1 MELHILE
8 HRLRVCTV
16 KRSDL
21 LPFIGSLI
29 KLALLHEYSNSK
41 FFSFTLTSRDFTI
54 ILDEEGFKA
63 LPDQAEK
70 MGMVIQSS
78 AWLVLEATAGNDDA
92 GMTTITRNIIVPL
105 ADRGLSIFCLSTC
118 QTDYVL
124 VREEDLPSVTHCLA
138 PQFSVFRE
146 IEGNSE
152 PVTLDLSQNG
162 VHEPEA
168 KRAIMYP
175 LHFPTNSFL
184 VTSLQPDMLPKI
196 TSSLLQVL
204 FYPETCDLIE
214 TESSSSQKEQFVSY
228 SLIDDRISLVLDVD
242 LLDRFPDNC
251 ICVDS
256 AKERWRMVNTGVQ
269 NTGFEECG
277 IVAQIAE
284 PLASENIPIFYLS
297 TFLTDHTLVPETEW
311 NKTLTVLSHREECQH
326 QDQENSVIVDQTIP
340 TSS

>member
-8 HRLRVCTV
+8 HRLRVATV

-29 KLALLHEYSNSK
+29 KLALLHETSKSK
-41 FFSFTLTSRDFTI
+41 FFNFTHTSRDFTI

-92 GMTTITRNIIVPL
+92 GMTTVTRNIIVPL

-124 VREEDLPSVTHCLA
+124 VREEDLPSVTQCLA
-138 PQFSVFRE
+138 PQFCVFRE

-152 PVTLDLSQNG
+152 PVTIDLSQNG
-162 VHEPEA
+162 VHEAEA

-175 LHFPTNSFL
+175 LHFPTNNFL
-184 VTSLQPDMLPKI
+184 VTSLQPDMIPKI

-204 FYPETCDLIE
+204 FYPETCDPIE
-214 TESSSSQKEQFVSY
+214 TETSSQKEQFVSY

-311 NKTLTVLSHREECQH
+311 NRTLTVLSHREECQD
-326 QDQENSVIVDQTIP
+326 QDDRVIVEPNISTAA
-340 TSS
+340 S